1 MSVARPDAGD
11 TRYETYTCTSRGNP
25 LQVRLPAEAREYE
38 VRYIQAQKHT
48 TLVRKTIT
56 VTGD

>member
-25 LQVRLPAEAREYE
+25 LQVRLPNEPGTYE
-38 VRYIQAQKHT
+38 VRYIQAQKHQA
-48 TLVRKTIT
+48 LVRKTIT

>member
-25 LQVRLPAEAREYE
+25 LQLRLPAEAGEYK

-48 TLVRKTIT
+48 ALVRKTIA